1 MHAFIDESGTL
12 QDQEIMT
19 VALVVLDGARSA
31 EKLHLKASKV
41 IFTPPKTKG
50 LKEREKWFAS
60 RTLHF
65 AEMNDD
71 QKLALGS
78 ELGRANI
85 ASVIASH
92 WHTEAS
98 ATHEHRFAVYSK
110 LVEMTILR
118 AFEFYKQLNIA
129 IAKQG
134 GWQVYG
140 PPFLEQ
146 LRKLPGQYKY
156 NTGQYREADIYLAS
170 SANHGIQLADFF
182 ASSCRNYLLSK
193 SANRLA
199 EPYER
204 VQHLVVQLDEYK

>member
-41 IFTPPKTKG
+41 IFTRPTTRG

-78 ELGRANI
+78 ELGRSNI

-98 ATHEHRFAVYSK
+98 STHEHRFAVYSK

-129 IAKQG
+129 LPSKEAGKSTVHHS
-134 GWQVYG
+134 WNNCVNCQVSTK
-140 PPFLEQ
+140 PTQDNTE
-146 LRKLPGQYKY
+146 KL
-156 NTGQYREADIYLAS
+156 IS
-170 SANHGIQLADFF
+170 I
-182 ASSCRNYLLSK
+182 
-193 SANRLA
+193 
-199 EPYER
+199 
-204 VQHLVVQLDEYK
+204 